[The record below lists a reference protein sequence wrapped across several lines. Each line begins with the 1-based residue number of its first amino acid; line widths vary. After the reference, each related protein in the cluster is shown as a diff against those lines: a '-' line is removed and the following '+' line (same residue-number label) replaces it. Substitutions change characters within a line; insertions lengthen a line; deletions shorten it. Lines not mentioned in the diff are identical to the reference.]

1 MQVYIN
7 GNKANLDKKNVLG
20 IGGEAE
26 VILYKGRA
34 VKIYHSN
41 ALTNQKIEK
50 LKAFPQNLP
59 KNVLAPEELVTDKD
73 GNVIGYVM
81 DAVMGGEVFAMLS
94 NIRFRKQFS
103 WNSVLKIFVDAY
115 KTLMSLHSL
124 GVIVGDY
131 NDLNILFLN
140 ERSIYIDA
148 DSMQFGSYPCVVAT
162 EQFLDPNLYGIDLS
176 NSMVFTKE
184 SDYYSYAVMLFRSLL
199 FVSPYGGVH
208 KQYPTFLKRAKS
220 RISVFNK
227 DVVYPKAALPLNV
240 IPDDLLQEFFQIFD
254 KGKRGSFPINLIEN
268 LEWKQCSDCGTMHL
282 RSQCPCKMFKKEPV
296 LIETIVVNRTCTAST
311 IFKTKGKIL
320 FVKQEQQNG
329 KLKFIYE
336 ENELLKRE
344 NGSIIIK
351 GSINKDIK
359 LDIMGENTIVS
370 MNGDIAIIKDGVIIE
385 KSKSEVYNNR
395 TVVSSTTNN
404 FFRVVEGVLMN
415 RDLMVANVL
424 ENQTFIKAGVDFGF
438 GFYRIGLK
446 TNYFIFPV
454 NGKGIK
460 DIKLPDIS
468 GKLIEVD
475 CLFSSTHLLLL
486 LSTMENGKEFNTMML
501 ISKEGNLIAMNKE
514 NALDSDILSTI
525 RGKAILNSLV
535 LTTTDEGL
543 LLLDKN
549 NSTLSGVK
557 LFKDTEPFVNT
568 ECQIFPASDG
578 VYVVSMQDIKLLK
591 LN

>member
-1 MQVYIN
+1 
-7 GNKANLDKKNVLG
+7 
-20 IGGEAE
+20 
-26 VILYKGRA
+26 
-34 VKIYHSN
+34 
-41 ALTNQKIEK
+41 
-50 LKAFPQNLP
+50 
-59 KNVLAPEELVTDKD
+59 
-73 GNVIGYVM
+73 
-81 DAVMGGEVFAMLS
+81 
-94 NIRFRKQFS
+94 
-103 WNSVLKIFVDAY
+103 
-115 KTLMSLHSL
+115 
-124 GVIVGDY
+124 
-131 NDLNILFLN
+131 
-140 ERSIYIDA
+140 
-148 DSMQFGSYPCVVAT
+148 
-162 EQFLDPNLYGIDLS
+162 
-176 NSMVFTKE
+176 
-184 SDYYSYAVMLFRSLL
+184 
-199 FVSPYGGVH
+199 
-208 KQYPTFLKRAKS
+208 
-220 RISVFNK
+220 
-227 DVVYPKAALPLNV
+227 
-240 IPDDLLQEFFQIFD
+240 
-254 KGKRGSFPINLIEN
+254 
-268 LEWKQCSDCGTMHL
+268 
-282 RSQCPCKMFKKEPV
+282 
-296 LIETIVVNRTCTAST
+296 
-311 IFKTKGKIL
+311 
-320 FVKQEQQNG
+320 
-329 KLKFIYE
+329 
-336 ENELLKRE
+336 
-344 NGSIIIK
+344 
-351 GSINKDIK
+351 
-359 LDIMGENTIVS
+359 
-370 MNGDIAIIKDGVIIE
+370 
-385 KSKSEVYNNR
+385 
-395 TVVSSTTNN
+395 
-404 FFRVVEGVLMN
+404 
-415 RDLMVANVL
+415 MVANVL